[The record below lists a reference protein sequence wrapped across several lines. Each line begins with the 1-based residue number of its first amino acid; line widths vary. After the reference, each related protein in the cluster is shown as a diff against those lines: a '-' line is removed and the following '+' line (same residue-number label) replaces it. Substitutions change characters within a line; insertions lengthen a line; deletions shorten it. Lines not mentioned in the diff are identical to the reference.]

1 MVIFGGEN
9 INPEFLLGGR
19 LIPTGREGNKVY
31 ARTLRWGETDTG
43 EAVHLEAGDQLIIP
57 AGDLVFDTRQID
69 SMSPAGAG
77 GYAPV
82 SNTVWTWYRIA
93 RDDLEYVSFISGL
106 ALKLDSAH
114 NSWAEAM
121 QAHKEA
127 TEGQGVNARISMF
140 TALAGAQAAII
151 ALDRAIIMVETLA
164 RDYCPGLAV
173 PQNTVKIK
181 EAAHQLRRSFEH
193 IDERAQGKV
202 APGKEDVAA
211 WSIFDQSD
219 FMANAVLRYQD
230 FSLDFNDDVR
240 LALLAC
246 REAIMQAIDIR
257 VGSGS
262 KDTSN

>member
-9 INPEFLLGGR
+9 IDPQFLLGGR
-19 LIPTGREGNKVY
+19 LIPTKREGNQVY
-31 ARTLRWGETDTG
+31 ARTLRWGEVDTG
-43 EAVHLEAGDQLIIP
+43 EKVHLEPGDQLIIP
-57 AGDLVFDTRQID
+57 AGGLVIDTRQID
-69 SMSPAGAG
+69 SMSPAGVG

-93 RDDLEYVSFISGL
+93 RDDPEYVNFISGL

-114 NSWAEAM
+114 NSWAEAI
-121 QAHKEA
+121 QAHQDA
-127 TEGQGVNARISMF
+127 TTEQGITRRIGMF
-140 TALAGAQAAII
+140 TSLAGAQAAVI

-173 PQNTVKIK
+173 PENTVKIK

-202 APGKEDVAA
+202 APGKGDVSA

-219 FMANAVLRYQD
+219 FIADAVLRYQG
-230 FSLDFNDDVR
+230 FSLDFNDEVR

-246 REAIMQAIDIR
+246 RATIMQAIDIR
-257 VGSGS
+257 VGLS
-262 KDTSN
+262 SNDASD